1 MKLKPTLFSVL
12 LSAALSFSAT
22 LPAQATVI
30 NFEDVGFVPCT
41 DAPILTKGFT
51 FTASDF
57 FHCVTPAGL
66 PTPGANN
73 GTSFLIE
80 GSSFVSVTND
90 LALPFS
96 LQRVDL
102 GTSFF
107 NATSPNLMIVR
118 GLREDNSWISRTLVV
133 TDEFTRFDIAGFDG
147 LVELTFSGLLLP
159 DPDGGQGYFALD
171 NLVVQVPLPGSLPLA
186 ALGLGALALARRC
199 VQPRAAGRANIA

>member
-12 LSAALSFSAT
+12 LSAAT

-41 DAPILTKGFT
+41 DAPIMTKGFT
-51 FTASDF
+51 FAGSDF

-73 GTSFLIE
+73 GSSFLIE
-80 GSSFVSVTND
+80 GSAFLTVTND

-107 NATSPNLMIVR
+107 NATSPNLMVVR
-118 GLREDNSWISRTLVV
+118 GVREDNSWIARTLIV
-133 TDEFTRFDIAGFDG
+133 TDEFTRFDIEGFDG

-159 DPDGGQGYFALD
+159 DPDGSQGYFALD
-171 NLVVQVPLPGSLPLA
+171 NLVVQIPLPGSLPLA

-199 VQPRAAGRANIA
+199 AQPRAAGRGNIA